1 MTMANA
7 GVGTD
12 RNDPYDLARFTHA
25 QDGVFADVLAE
36 LRGGQKLTH
45 WMWFIFPQI
54 AGLGDSST
62 TKYYAIKSIDEARQ
76 YLSHRVLGPRLLTCA
91 ETVLAIRGRS
101 VSDLFGY
108 PDNLKLRSSMT
119 LFACVA
125 GPASVFDRVLDQ
137 HFGGERDTR
146 TLELL
151 GKPSR
156 MRAVTMDSGAA
167 SGNMSTA

>member
-1 MTMANA
+1 MIMASS
-7 GVGTD
+7 GESTGRD
-12 RNDPYDLARFTHA
+12 DPYDLARFTAA
-25 QDGVFADVLAE
+25 QDRVYADVLAE
-36 LRGGQKLTH
+36 LRAGQKRTH

-54 AGLGDSST
+54 DGLGNSST

-76 YLSHRVLGPRLLTCA
+76 YLSHPVLGPRLLECA

-101 VSDLFGY
+101 VSEIFGY
-108 PDNLKLRSSMT
+108 PDDLKLRSSMT

-137 HFGGERDTR
+137 HFDGERDIR

-151 GKPSR
+151 EKPSH
-156 MRAVTMDSGAA
+156 M
-167 SGNMSTA
+167 